1 LITEIILTPVSWL
14 YGLATGFRNL
24 LYDWSLLKVF
34 RPEIPVI
41 VVGNLIA
48 GGTGKTPFVAWIA
61 SELSKKYRV
70 AILSR
75 GYGRS
80 TRNFHLLDDQSTPET
95 VGDEPMEL
103 RLLLPGIPIA
113 VDRNRK
119 RGITNLSSGK
129 YGNIDVIIMDDGFQ
143 HRAVKPGFSIILDD
157 FNRPLKK
164 EKLLPAGLRRE
175 PLSGLKRADLIV
187 ETKRFNQNL
196 PIVLKNKIILVTG
209 IANPKR
215 LVEEIS
221 KTGNLYRHLK
231 FPDHHRYTRNN
242 AAEILKLHNELLA
255 KNQNNKA
262 GNQAEMD
269 DSYPVILTTG
279 KDFVKLSRLPELI
292 NLNIQWI
299 RSGPP
304 VDPEQKQRILI
315 KINEYVEKTYQNS

>member
-14 YGLATGFRNL
+14 YGLATWFRNL
-24 LYDWSLLKVF
+24 LYDKSLLKVF
-34 RPEIPVI
+34 HPKIPVI

-61 SELSKKYRV
+61 GELTKKYRV

-75 GYGRS
+75 GYGRM
-80 TRNFHLLDDQSTPET
+80 TRDFHLLDDQSTPET

-113 VDRNRK
+113 VDRNRG

-129 YGNIDVIIMDDGFQ
+129 YGKIDVIIMDDGFQ

-157 FNRPLKK
+157 FNRPFRK

-175 PLSGLKRADLIV
+175 PLSGIKRADLVI
-187 ETKRFNQNL
+187 ETKKFNQNL
-196 PIVLKNKIILVTG
+196 PFTPNNKIILVTG

-215 LVEEIS
+215 LAEDIS
-221 KTGNLYRHLK
+221 KTGNLYHHLK
-231 FPDHHRYTRNN
+231 FPDHYRYTRSD
-242 AAEILKLHNELLA
+242 AAAILKLYNEALA
-255 KNQNNKA
+255 ENQKNRASSQLKTTNF
-262 GNQAEMD
+262 D
-269 DSYPVILTTG
+269 PVILTTG
-279 KDFVKLSRLPELI
+279 KDFVKLSRLPELASL
-292 NLNIQWI
+292 NLQWI

-304 VDPEQKQRILI
+304 VDPEQKQYILK